1 MQNQD
6 NVELVAR
13 YLVEENKQEYL
24 YFDDSVEGD
33 LVIVRSILKKLIG
46 PIPQWSKQQSQ
57 NLLETIS
64 DVFPCLCES
73 SLFLF
78 LGVY

>member
-1 MQNQD
+1 MQNQE
-6 NVELVAR
+6 NFELVAR

-46 PIPQWSKQQSQ
+46 PIPHWNKHQTQ

-64 DVFPCLCES
+64 DVNFID
-73 SLFLF
+73 
-78 LGVY
+78 

>member
-6 NVELVAR
+6 NAELVAR
-13 YLVEENKQEYL
+13 YLIEENKQEYL

-64 DVFPCLCES
+64 DVFLAFS
-73 SLFLF
+73 S
-78 LGVY
+78 Y

>member
-6 NVELVAR
+6 NIELVAR
-13 YLVEENKQEYL
+13 YLVEENKQDYL

-46 PIPQWSKQQSQ
+46 PIPQWSDKQNQI
-57 NLLETIS
+57 LLETVS
-64 DVFPCLCES
+64 DVFICLFQLN
-73 SLFLF
+73 LFHKGF
-78 LGVY
+78 Y